1 MKTMMITGTGLI
13 FLFFAISACFARHPD
28 AKTGDSTSQ
37 LLTKEDKTLF
47 IKNATVLLND
57 NYVFPDI
64 AVKIGSYLS
73 EKLNDGAY
81 DTIDDPKVFTKVMT
95 TDMQSVSHD
104 RHMRVRLAPPSMAG
118 ADQDDPVL
126 DAILQQQEMKEW
138 NNAFIKTEILEG
150 NIGYIDLRGF
160 VPLAAG
166 KETATAAM
174 KFLSNA
180 YVIIFDLRKNGGGN
194 PDLIQYIC
202 SYFFDQPTHLN
213 SLYWRKGDR
222 TQEFWTYD
230 QIEGKKM
237 VDIPLYILTS
247 NRTFS
252 GGEEFCYNMQTRK
265 RATLVGEVTGG
276 GANPGGMFPVCKD
289 LVMFIPTGRA
299 INPVTGTNW
308 EGTGVRPDIEVPAD
322 QALETALEKALV
334 DAKQY
339 RERTLDAMIGAYK
352 ESRATLDQAGQ
363 LMDQGKKSEAEASI
377 SEALD
382 NGVRNGIV
390 GEDFINDLGYQYL
403 NQDRLNMAIAVFRYN
418 VKTYPGSANAYD
430 SLGEAY
436 LKQGDKKQAA
446 ENYKKSLQLNPAN
459 DNAAKVL
466 RDLGKK

>member
-1 MKTMMITGTGLI
+1 MKNMMITGTGLI
-13 FLFFAISACFARHPD
+13 FLFFTISACFARDPD
-28 AKTGDSTSQ
+28 TKSGDSSIQ
-37 LLTKEDKTLF
+37 VLTKEDKTRF
-47 IKNATVLLND
+47 IKNATDLLND
-57 NYVFPDI
+57 NYVFPEI
-64 AVKIGSYLS
+64 ALKIGDYLS
-73 EKLNDGAY
+73 QRLEAGAY
-81 DTIDDPKVFTKVMT
+81 DTTVDPKIFTKMMT
-95 TDMQSVSHD
+95 ADMQSVSHD
-104 RHMRVRLAPPSMAG
+104 KHMRVRLAPPPLAG
-118 ADQDDPVL
+118 ADPDDPVL
-126 DAILQQQEMKEW
+126 DAILEQQNLKEW

-160 VPLAAG
+160 VPLAVG

-230 QIEGKKM
+230 QVEGKKM

-265 RATLVGEVTGG
+265 RAVLVGEVTGG

-308 EGTGVRPDIEVPAD
+308 EGTGVKPDIEVPAD
-322 QALETALEKALV
+322 KALETALEKASV

-339 RERTLDAMIGAYK
+339 RERKLDATIGAYK
-352 ESRATLDQAGQ
+352 ESRAKLDQAGQ
-363 LMDQGKKSEAEASI
+363 LMDQGKSSEAES
-377 SEALD
+377 SLGEALG
-382 NGVRNGIV
+382 NGVRNGIF
-390 GEDFINDLGYQYL
+390 GEDIINDLGYQYL
-403 NQDRLNMAIAVFRYN
+403 NQDKVNMAVAVFRYN

-430 SLGEAY
+430 SLGEAC

-459 DNAAKVL
+459 DNAAKML
-466 RDLGKK
+466 RDMGEK